1 MNTIAWSD
9 IERALEALSAPEA
22 GSSFVVFSGGLQGR
36 NSAPL
41 LQKEGVSVRAF
52 CDNDR
57 KMWNT
62 EVAGFPCVVPQEL
75 SRWKDPF
82 ALVSSVKHYP
92 AIHRQLEEMGIPHC
106 TLDGYVV
113 RSHLSDF
120 QAVYAMLDEESRPIY
135 AGLLLSRI
143 RGDLSEFRILC
154 SDNPY
159 FALPEFRFPGI
170 DEVFVDC
177 GAFTG
182 ENSQQFINHCSGG
195 IFRKLYAFEGNPAA
209 VAAMRRRLTRER
221 EMWLF
226 REDQIVCEQKFV
238 GSADGVKIP
247 FHISESNPTNSFA
260 GEADEHT
267 EWVESVTLDRYF
279 SERGEDRITFLK
291 ADIEGAEWDMLH
303 GAEGLIRRN
312 RPKMAISVYHSIF
325 DLYRIPLLLRQWVPE
340 YQFAVRHHWNDL
352 NETVLYCYV

>member
-1 MNTIAWSD
+1 MNAIVWSD
-9 IERALEALSAPEA
+9 IERALEALPVPKP
-22 GSSFVVFSGGLQGR
+22 GSDVIVFGSGSLGV
-36 NSAPL
+36 NSAPR
-41 LQKEGVSVRAF
+41 LQKEGIPVRAF

-62 EVAGFPCVVPQEL
+62 EVAGLLCVAPQEL
-75 SRWKDPF
+75 SRWKHPF
-82 ALVSSVKHYP
+82 ALVSTIKHYL
-92 AIHRQLEEMGIPHC
+92 AIHHQLEEMGIPHC
-106 TLDGYVV
+106 TLDGYIV

-120 QAVYAMLDEESRPIY
+120 QAVYAMLDEESRQIY
-135 AGLLLSRI
+135 AGVLLNRLTGNPS
-143 RGDLSEFRILC
+143 GFRTLC
-154 SDNPY
+154 SDHLY
-159 FALPEFRFPGI
+159 FALPEFRFPGV

-195 IFRKLYAFEGNPAA
+195 VFQKLYAFEGNPLA
-209 VAAMRRRLTRER
+209 VAAMRRRLARER
-221 EMWLF
+221 EVWLF

-238 GSADGVKIP
+238 GAVDGVKIP
-247 FHISESNPTNSFA
+247 FHISESNPTNSFI

-267 EWVESVTLDRYF
+267 EWVEAVTLDRYF
-279 SERGEDRITFLK
+279 SQRGEDRITFLK

-325 DLYRIPLLLRQWVPE
+325 DLYMIPLLLKQWVPD
-340 YQFAVRHHWNDL
+340 YQFAVRHHWSSF